1 MDSLLQGMI
10 SSAHAVQLKLES
22 EHILEKAF
30 EGYDVST
37 EVETCTQYACNLNAH
52 SAQNQM
58 FRNITL
64 LLWATQREPVWPA
77 CWLFC
82 SKDNT
87 PNCSAMHTHLLAASC
102 VNHSNSAHIH
112 GPANMCSLSS
122 QYDCCATDQVLHNQ
136 CGNRKRFCSQVWNTL
151 SIISVS
157 LTIYFQLYL

>member
-37 EVETCTQYACNLNAH
+37 EVETCSQYACNLNAH
-52 SAQNQM
+52 CAQNQM

-64 LLWATQREPVWPA
+64 LLWATQRELVWPA

-87 PNCSAMHTHLLAASC
+87 PNCSAMHTHLLVASC
-102 VNHSNSAHIH
+102 GNHSDNAHTP
-112 GPANMCSLSS
+112 GPANVCSLPM
-122 QYDCCATDQVLHNQ
+122 QYDSSATDQVLHNQ
-136 CGNRKRFCSQVWNTL
+136 CGSRK
-151 SIISVS
+151 
-157 LTIYFQLYL
+157 